1 MPTSVSTERVKPE
14 SDSGMLLKSE
24 DILDSSRISACNSGG
39 SRCTNLRSACAL
51 ALARRLDPD
60 HYPGIGKTWL
70 PFSMVLG
77 LDWESIREELLGLR
91 YHLDGDQSALES
103 KEDFM
108 DRLGRSPD
116 FADALTQTFRQ
127 EAIEG

>member
-1 MPTSVSTERVKPE
+1 
-14 SDSGMLLKSE
+14 MLLKSE
-24 DILDSSRISACNSGG
+24 DIHDSSRISESIPAERDVQIYEPPVHLLSPDDLILIIIRESAKHGFRFPWSSGQ
-39 SRCTNLRSACAL
+39 
-51 ALARRLDPD
+51 
-60 HYPGIGKTWL
+60 IGK
-70 PFSMVLG
+70 
-77 LDWESIREELLGLR
+77 SIREELLGLR